1 MIFPTDNLIWVM
13 PTEGQSVYG
22 VTRMRFFI
30 LKGKNI
36 MNITPRQMLLYA
48 VSDRAWSRDDEE
60 FTAQVRQAVM
70 SGVTVF
76 QLREKQADYEQ
87 FKRIALSIKPICKEY
102 GVPLIINDN
111 VKLAKEIDA
120 DGVHLGQDDLD
131 ITSAREYLGQ
141 DKIIG
146 VSAHNVAEALAA
158 QQGGADY
165 LGSGAA
171 FVTSTKTDAG
181 AIDRKVLAD
190 IAHTVK
196 IPVVAIGGINAENIT
211 QLQNLGLDGVAVVS
225 AIFAA
230 EDIPCAVRELK
241 AKAEL
246 VAQSSVKQKG

>member
-1 MIFPTDNLIWVM
+1 
-13 PTEGQSVYG
+13 
-22 VTRMRFFI
+22 
-30 LKGKNI
+30 
-36 MNITPRQMLLYA
+36 MLLYA
-48 VSDRAWSRDDEE
+48 VSDRAWSHDDEE
-60 FTAQVRQAVM
+60 FIAQVRQAVM
-70 SGVTVF
+70 SGVTIF

-87 FKRIALSIKPICKEY
+87 FKKIALRIKPICKEY

-131 ITSAREYLGQ
+131 ITSARAYLGQ

-146 VSAHNVAEALAA
+146 VSAHSVAEALAA

-181 AIDRKVLAD
+181 AIDRQVLAD

-196 IPVVAIGGINAENIT
+196 IPVVAIGGINADNIT

-230 EDIPCAVRELK
+230 QDIPSAVIELK

-246 VAQSSVKQKG
+246 VAKSSEKQKG

>member
-1 MIFPTDNLIWVM
+1 
-13 PTEGQSVYG
+13 
-22 VTRMRFFI
+22 
-30 LKGKNI
+30 
-36 MNITPRQMLLYA
+36 MLLYA

-60 FTAQVRQAVM
+60 FIAQVRQAVM

-76 QLREKQADYEQ
+76 QLREKQADYEH
-87 FKRIALSIKPICKEY
+87 FKTIALRIKPICKEY

-241 AKAEL
+241 AKAEFL
-246 VAQSSVKQKG
+246 AQSSVKQKG

>member
-1 MIFPTDNLIWVM
+1 
-13 PTEGQSVYG
+13 
-22 VTRMRFFI
+22 MRFFI
-30 LKGKNI
+30 LKGIDN

-48 VSDRAWSRDDEE
+48 VSDRAWSNSDEE
-60 FTAQVRQAVM
+60 FIEQVRQAIV

-76 QLREKQADYEQ
+76 QLREKNTDYDH
-87 FKRIALSIKPICKEY
+87 FKNIALRIKPICAEY
-102 GVPLIINDN
+102 DVPFIINDN

-131 ITSAREYLGQ
+131 ITAAREYIGK

-146 VSAHNVAEALAA
+146 VSAHNVEEALAA
-158 QQGGADY
+158 QINGADY

-181 AIDRKVLAD
+181 AIDHKVLSAV
-190 IAHTVK
+190 AHSVK
-196 IPVVAIGGINAENIT
+196 IPVVAIGGINADNIT

-230 EDIPCAVRELK
+230 EDIPSAVRDLK
-241 AKAEL
+241 SKAEL
-246 VAQSSVKQKG
+246 VAESSDRKKG

>member
-1 MIFPTDNLIWVM
+1 
-13 PTEGQSVYG
+13 
-22 VTRMRFFI
+22 
-30 LKGKNI
+30 
-36 MNITPRQMLLYA
+36 MLLYA

-60 FTAQVRQAVM
+60 FIAQVRQAVM

-76 QLREKQADYEQ
+76 QLREKQADYEH
-87 FKRIALSIKPICKEY
+87 FKMIALRIKPICKEY

-230 EDIPCAVRELK
+230 EDIPGAVRELK

-246 VAQSSVKQKG
+246 VAESSVKQKG

>member
-1 MIFPTDNLIWVM
+1 MLFPTDNLIWVM
-13 PTEGQSVYG
+13 PTEGLSVYG

-60 FTAQVRQAVM
+60 FIAQVRQAVI
-70 SGVTVF
+70 SGVTIF
-76 QLREKQADYEQ
+76 QLREKQTDYEQ
-87 FKRIALSIKPICKEY
+87 FKKIALMIKPICKEY

-131 ITSAREYLGQ
+131 ITSARAYLGQ

-146 VSAHNVAEALAA
+146 VSAHSVAEALAA

-181 AIDRKVLAD
+181 AIDRQVLAD
-190 IAHTVK
+190 IAQTVK
-196 IPVVAIGGINAENIT
+196 IPVVAIGGINADNIT

-230 EDIPCAVRELK
+230 QDIPSAVIELK

-246 VAQSSVKQKG
+246 VAKSSEKQKG